1 MSQNQTDQEVHTK
14 ILCVAGYGEP
24 MKIRSSI
31 VLVTDAY
38 ASDD

>member
-1 MSQNQTDQEVHTK
+1 MSQNQTDQEGHTK
-14 ILCVAGYGEP
+14 ILYVAGYGEP
-24 MKIRSSI
+24 MKIRST